1 MLQVIFDRVATY
13 CAESLRH
20 LAASQPY
27 YSLSNVETGRIG
39 DLLEMYEGNALA
51 GIFNVP
57 EWDNHVIVGFDR
69 DFIFSLIEIMFGSDG
84 SEPPIEDGRGFSN
97 IEIHVAHAVFEQVA
111 RALQTSFALV
121 SEAEFKF
128 ERSETA
134 WTSRSWPPQQPRDR
148 RQVSAPGDQPRRRD
162 VRHRPAIGPDPAAP
176 VARPRISANRT
187 PATQPGP
194 GRCARRSSVPASPSG
209 RCSRRT
215 TSTFA

>member
-1 MLQVIFDRVATY
+1 MAARPSHRTSGRRSTKSRARRSPTRRRTVRRSRRQRETMAAAVKSDLRDKLLDAAGLALDQLPMLQVIFDRVATY

-111 RALQTSFALV
+111 HALQNSF
-121 SEAEFKF
+121 
-128 ERSETA
+128 
-134 WTSRSWPPQQPRDR
+134 
-148 RQVSAPGDQPRRRD
+148 
-162 VRHRPAIGPDPAAP
+162 
-176 VARPRISANRT
+176 
-187 PATQPGP
+187 
-194 GRCARRSSVPASPSG
+194 
-209 RCSRRT
+209 
-215 TSTFA
+215 